1 MEKDG
6 VQRYVAG
13 LEQVVRSTH
22 QDLREAMIQFQ
33 GYSQRVTAQGTVA
46 SGTVTDIRKVYK
58 EIQDQLAKIRGVN
71 QLLEGRYRQY
81 YRRDPLR
88 DKEISEFG
96 FLAKNLYT
104 RFDRILQGMEVK
116 GPEGE
121 KEEASDACD
130 PSTTFQWFHSS
141 ENQDVLQRT
150 LRRLY
155 ALEYNTRPGLDDGRS
170 RRVIHDRQR
179 SLSLFV
185 LSGEEG
191 FVETLQSR
199 MHVREYDIKERY
211 AKNELRGALTHLRQI
226 SAAEVEG
233 VIRRLVG
240 GHEVPEFKC
249 LLFFIQSQA
258 DLEKETL
265 RSSDTVLKGMM
276 RGEVRTLAV

>member
-155 ALEYNTRPGLDDGRS
+155 ALEYNTRPGLDDGKS

-185 LSGEEG
+185 LSGEER

-211 AKNELRGALTHLRQI
+211 AKDELRGALTHLRQI
-226 SAAEVEG
+226 SGAEVEG
-233 VIRRLVG
+233 VIRRFVG
-240 GHEVPEFKC
+240 GHGVPEFKC

>member
-88 DKEISEFG
+88 DKELSEFG

-185 LSGEEG
+185 LSGEER
-191 FVETLQSR
+191 FVEILQSR